1 LTFGKKIMKH
11 ITIRHYFAAIVVLS
25 VYCSANIHIWYDRV
39 TPLFDHSAH
48 LLVLPVILPF
58 MLYQETVYLTP
69 AVHDFPYLMAI
80 YPFYFALI
88 LSPLAFIARRNQNQI
103 PNKTAHPTAGNVL
116 L

>member
-1 LTFGKKIMKH
+1 MKR
-11 ITIRHYFAAIVVLS
+11 IRMHHYFAAIVVLS
-25 VYCSANIHIWYDRV
+25 VYCSVNVHFWYDQV
-39 TPLFDHSAH
+39 SPFFDHLAH

-88 LSPLAFIARRNQNQI
+88 LSPLAFIARRNRNRI
-103 PNKTAHPTAGNVL
+103 AESGPRE
-116 L
+116 